1 LHIFAI
7 VFYRVVRKVNLVKPM
22 VTGQVEVNI
31 EDEVEH
37 QAAEGTMVLL
47 LRGVGLLALCSGF
60 VYWVINYL

>member
-22 VTGQVEVNI
+22 ITGQVEVKI
-31 EDEVEH
+31 EDEVD
-37 QAAEGTMVLL
+37 QQSSEGTMVLL

>member
-1 LHIFAI
+1 
-7 VFYRVVRKVNLVKPM
+7 M

-37 QAAEGTMVLL
+37 QAAEGTMVLF